1 MRAEAGRPASEHRPD
16 GTSPKPSADPRE
28 RPPAKRRGEKES
40 PFSTAGRELTDDEL
54 NRIVGGL

>member
-1 MRAEAGRPASEHRPD
+1 MSVVAARAEA
-16 GTSPKPSADPRE
+16 E
-28 RPPAKRRGEKES
+28 RPTSERTPDKVSPQRSGKHPQEKGS

>member
-1 MRAEAGRPASEHRPD
+1 VSVVAARAEA
-16 GTSPKPSADPRE
+16 E
-28 RPPAKRRGEKES
+28 RPTSERTPDKVSPQRPGKHPQEKGS

>member
-1 MRAEAGRPASEHRPD
+1 VSVVAARAEAE
-16 GTSPKPSADPRE
+16 
-28 RPPAKRRGEKES
+28 PPAGERTLDKVSPQRSGKHPQEKGS